1 MICNGIDTDRL
12 AAFGGF
18 VAEHPDAAT
27 LSTRVATRWE
37 ESYRTE
43 AATTAFKLAG
53 EPIPR
58 TTSLSS
64 DLPRALGG
72 DEAGPTPGE
81 LVLAALGS
89 CVAQAFVESA
99 AMTGVSIDHLEVA
112 AEGHLDLRG
121 IVGFAGARPGFSRIH
136 LDIQVAS
143 STDAAQIDELVAA
156 ALHRSP
162 VADTVRAGVPVDASV
177 RQPDPA

>member
-27 LSTRVATRWE
+27 LSARVATRWN

-43 AATTAFKLAG
+43 AGTAAFEFAG
-53 EPIPR
+53 EAIPR

-64 DLPRALGG
+64 DLPRVLGG
-72 DEAGPTPGE
+72 DDAGPTPGE

-99 AMTGVSIDHLEVA
+99 AMAGVSIDHLEVA

-121 IVGFAGARPGFSRIH
+121 IVGFAGVRPGFARIH

-143 STDAAQIDELVAA
+143 SADAAQIDQLAAA
-156 ALHRSP
+156 ALQRSP
-162 VADTVRAGVPVDASV
+162 VADTVRSGVQVDASV